1 MTHTA
6 RQPRITVDV
15 IITERGNPRRVVMVR
30 RRNPPH
36 GWALPGGFLD
46 YGESVE
52 TGAMRE
58 ALEET
63 GLSVT
68 LTRQFHV
75 YSEPSRDP
83 RGHTVT
89 FVLVGEAQGEPVG
102 GDDAAEASF
111 FDVGALP
118 DNIAFDHAKILK
130 DFLDRRH

>member
-1 MTHTA
+1 MTPLGQ
-6 RQPRITVDV
+6 QPRITVDV
-15 IITERGNPRRVVMVR
+15 IITERGNPRRVVLVR

-52 TGAMRE
+52 TGAVRE

-63 GLSVT
+63 GLDVT
-68 LTRQFHV
+68 LKRQFHV
-75 YSEPSRDP
+75 YSDPTRDA

-89 FVLVGEAQGEPVG
+89 IVFLGEAEGEPVG
-102 GDDAAEASF
+102 GDDAAEASY
-111 FDVGALP
+111 FDIGALP
-118 DNIAFDHAKILK
+118 DNIAFDHAAILK

>member
-89 FVLVGEAQGEPVG
+89 VVLVGEAQGEPVG

>member
-1 MTHTA
+1 MTPA
-6 RQPRITVDV
+6 AQPRITVDL
-15 IITERGNPRRVVMVR
+15 IITERRNPRRVVLVR
-30 RRNPPH
+30 RRNAPH

-52 TGAMRE
+52 CGAMRE
-58 ALEET
+58 AREET

-75 YSEPSRDP
+75 YSDPARDP
-83 RGHTVT
+83 RAHTVT
-89 FVLVGEAQGEPVG
+89 IVFLAVAEGEPVG

-118 DNIAFDHAKILK
+118 ENIAFDHAAILK
-130 DFLDRRH
+130 DYVDRRH